1 MLSIVKGREFS
12 AGFEKA
18 LRARG
23 IIHRRVMV
31 DWRSPVRAAKVER
44 LWI

>member
-18 LRARG
+18 LRVRG
-23 IIHRRVMV
+23 ITRRRVMV

-44 LWI
+44 LWV